1 MVAFPPSSLLLQ
13 WIISLY
19 FTINV
24 MVLGALL
31 ALRLALST
39 VRALNEVKK
48 QREEMRKQSL
58 STPYPPSHHHDRTW
72 RQQRRWAQINRK
84 TTISRKKGGKSWM

>member
-1 MVAFPPSSLLLQ
+1 MAVFLPSSLLLQ

-39 VRALNEVKK
+39 VRALDEVKK
-48 QREEMRKQSL
+48 QRKEMLKQSSSISYPL
-58 STPYPPSHHHDRTW
+58 SGRHDRTW
-72 RQQRRWAQINRK
+72 RRQARWTKISRK
-84 TTISRKKGGKSWM
+84 TAIRRKKGGKSWM